1 MPVAFAPAGPDPP
14 APGDRR
20 AAIRQYRYIQAM
32 ARFATGTAVLDGR
45 FLLGPRLRDGA
56 GRTVWAGTE
65 VAGGMPVRIERAPEQ
80 AVSPATIMRLEHAR
94 AALPEGIPGL
104 IAPVRAVG
112 REHDGVHLVTAMP
125 QGDPLDAPDERTL
138 PLPLPDALTVAV
150 DVLSALAELHARG
163 ILHRDLDAGAVT
175 LRSDGAVRATITA
188 AGLAADVALIAS
200 VADVPADEVAHL
212 APEASGLIA
221 GGVDERSDLWSAG
234 VLIHRCITGRPPR
247 EAATAADLLRET
259 LAGPVPGLRR
269 HAPDAPR
276 VLEEAVLRLLE
287 RDPHRYGSA
296 RAAADDYAAK
306 AEALARADAAPEV
319 VLGARDDRTALT
331 EPAFVGRRAELAELE
346 SQIVRARSGSGGL
359 VLVEAPSGGGKTRLL
374 DELVQRAAEAGLWVL
389 RGGGVDQ
396 AAAQPF
402 QLLGGVVREMVRAA
416 SADADL
422 HEALAGR
429 LGAEAA
435 AASAAMPELA
445 EIVGPADEG
454 GLGPEQHAEERS
466 LRALAALLDALGA
479 PGREA
484 VVILDDAQWADEL
497 SLRLLG
503 AWARRAAP
511 DRRTLVIAAFRQE
524 EVGDEHPLRRMGAS
538 EHLRLP
544 PLAPEEVA
552 SLATTMAGALPAE
565 AIDAVERL
573 SDGNPFMATAVLR
586 GLVESDALR
595 HDRDGWRVSGPGLA
609 DVSSS
614 QAAAD
619 VLLARVDMLPA
630 ATLALLTAGAVLGK
644 GFEIALAAELAEQDP
659 SDAIAS
665 LAEARR
671 RNIVWADQDESK
683 VTFVHDKLREAL
695 LVRVDPERLGALH
708 RAAARRIEAAHPD
721 RVFDLAYHFDAGGE
735 ADRALPHAMRA
746 APARGRHAPAA
757 AESPSRIALAAEAH
771 LDEAGRRELA
781 DGLGDVLM
789 MSGRY
794 EEAQVHLERAR
805 GLSEGAVA
813 QAEVDGRL
821 GELLFKRGDVD
832 AAIEAYERGL
842 RLLDQRVPRGMGGF
856 VRQALRE
863 VVVQAAHSLAPGLL
877 VGRRDPVPAHGR
889 EMLAVR
895 LYSRLAYPYWFG
907 RGAVQTLW
915 AHLRGMNLAERYPPT
930 LELAQAYSEH
940 APVMTVLPWFSRG
953 LDYADR
959 SLAIRRRM
967 GDVWGQGQ
975 SLHFRGVVLYGA
987 SRFRECIASCEEAVA
1002 LLERTGDRWEMN
1014 TASWHVAIC
1023 EYRLGNLGAAVER
1036 AREVHRAGREI
1047 GDAQAAGLTL
1057 GIGSKASG
1065 GEVPADLVAA
1075 ELARGGGDV
1084 HTQAELVQ
1092 AEALRLMAA
1101 GRHAAAAA
1109 TLRACLR
1116 TVERRGFRQ
1125 EYVAPLAPW
1134 LATALRLQLEQAPAL
1149 SRPRRALVARRARA
1163 ASRRA
1168 MLWSRSYR
1176 NNLPHALRER
1186 ALILALTGS
1195 GGRAEGLLERS
1206 AGEAERQG
1214 AAYEL
1219 ALTRH
1224 EQARLA
1230 VDRGAPGAAERLRD
1244 AALEVE
1250 RLRGAA
1256 GIDPRAAAALSL
1268 ADRFDAVLVCGRQIA
1283 SALTPSAVVEAARSA
1298 ALVLLRAE
1306 RTDVTEVVAG
1316 GAAAPPVLW
1325 PTGEPPPDPDRL
1337 LSGEPLVVTPAA
1349 GGSHMYVAIHADGR
1363 PAAVLGVHH
1372 TAVAEL
1378 FGPEEVRLAE
1388 YIATLTGAAL
1398 ENAATTAQLEHQ
1410 AFHDPLTGLANRAL
1424 VLDRLTQAL
1433 LRAER
1438 RHEELC
1444 VMLLDL
1450 DDFKTVNDS
1459 LGHAAGDRLL
1469 TLASERLAGVLRPTD
1484 TPARLGGDE
1493 FAVLLEDADV
1503 ATAAGV
1509 AERILAAFGQ
1519 PFDVGGREVFVSAT
1533 IGIAPAA
1540 EGERN
1545 AEALVRDADA
1555 AMYSAK
1561 AQGKRGYAVFVPQ
1574 MRTAAVARLEMES
1587 RLRNAVARDEMELVY
1602 QPIVRAADGGVV
1614 GLEALVRWRHP
1625 DLGLLGPGEFI
1636 PLAEQTGV
1644 IDEIGEW
1651 VLRSACRDVMGLVRG
1666 DGGEPPVVTV
1676 NLSPRQLR
1684 NPALAETVE
1693 AALADGGLPP
1703 ERLVL
1708 EITESAM
1715 AADTPGNLASLRALR
1730 GRGVRVAVDDFG
1742 SGYSSLG
1749 QLRRLPVD
1757 MLKIDREFVAEA
1769 RSAQATAL
1777 LRAVVELGNGLGLT
1791 GGAEGVERQDQLAL
1805 VRSVGCALGQ
1815 GWLWARPM
1823 PIADVATLLGP

>member
-1 MPVAFAPAGPDPP
+1 
-14 APGDRR
+14 
-20 AAIRQYRYIQAM
+20 
-32 ARFATGTAVLDGR
+32 
-45 FLLGPRLRDGA
+45 
-56 GRTVWAGTE
+56 
-65 VAGGMPVRIERAPEQ
+65 
-80 AVSPATIMRLEHAR
+80 
-94 AALPEGIPGL
+94 
-104 IAPVRAVG
+104 
-112 REHDGVHLVTAMP
+112 
-125 QGDPLDAPDERTL
+125 
-138 PLPLPDALTVAV
+138 
-150 DVLSALAELHARG
+150 
-163 ILHRDLDAGAVT
+163 
-175 LRSDGAVRATITA
+175 
-188 AGLAADVALIAS
+188 
-200 VADVPADEVAHL
+200 
-212 APEASGLIA
+212 
-221 GGVDERSDLWSAG
+221 
-234 VLIHRCITGRPPR
+234 
-247 EAATAADLLRET
+247 
-259 LAGPVPGLRR
+259 
-269 HAPDAPR
+269 
-276 VLEEAVLRLLE
+276 
-287 RDPHRYGSA
+287 
-296 RAAADDYAAK
+296 
-306 AEALARADAAPEV
+306 
-319 VLGARDDRTALT
+319 
-331 EPAFVGRRAELAELE
+331 
-346 SQIVRARSGSGGL
+346 
-359 VLVEAPSGGGKTRLL
+359 
-374 DELVQRAAEAGLWVL
+374 
-389 RGGGVDQ
+389 
-396 AAAQPF
+396 
-402 QLLGGVVREMVRAA
+402 
-416 SADADL
+416 
-422 HEALAGR
+422 
-429 LGAEAA
+429 
-435 AASAAMPELA
+435 
-445 EIVGPADEG
+445 
-454 GLGPEQHAEERS
+454 
-466 LRALAALLDALGA
+466 
-479 PGREA
+479 
-484 VVILDDAQWADEL
+484 LDDAQWADEV
-497 SLRLLG
+497 SLRLLA

-511 DRRTLVIAAFRQE
+511 DRRTMVIVAFREE
-524 EVGDEHPLRRMGAS
+524 EVAADHPLRAAGAR

-544 PLAPEEVA
+544 PMGAAEVA
-552 SLATTMAGALPAE
+552 SLATTMAGTLPAE
-565 AIDAVERL
+565 ALDAVERL

-586 GLVESDALR
+586 GLVESTALR
-595 HDRDGWRVSGPGLA
+595 RERDGWRVSRAALA

-644 GFEIALAAELAEQDP
+644 GFEIALAAELAAQDP
-659 SDAIAS
+659 SGAIAS

-671 RNIVWADQDESK
+671 RNIVWTDQDESQ

-695 LVRVDPERLGALH
+695 LGRVEPDELRALH

-721 RVFDLAYHFDAGGE
+721 RAFELAYHYDAGGE
-735 ADRALPHAMRA
+735 RDRAVPHAMRA
-746 APARGRHAPAA
+746 AAIARGRHALAA
-757 AESPSRIALAAEAH
+757 AESHYRIALAAGEH
-771 LDEAGRRELA
+771 LDEAGCRALA
-781 DGLGDVLM
+781 NGLGDVLM
-789 MSGRY
+789 MSGGY

-805 GLSEGAVA
+805 ELSDDPLA

-821 GELLFKRGDVD
+821 GELFFKRGDVE

-856 VRQALRE
+856 LRQALRE
-863 VVVQAAHSLAPGLL
+863 VAVQAGHSIAPGAA
-877 VGRRDPVPAHGR
+877 VGQRDPIPAESR

-959 SLAIRRRM
+959 SLAIRRDL

-987 SRFRECIASCEEAVA
+987 SRFRECIDSCEQAVE

-1036 AREVHRAGREI
+1036 SREVHRAGREI
-1047 GDAQAAGLTL
+1047 GDPQAAGISL
-1057 GIGSKASG
+1057 GIWSKASG
-1065 GEVPADLVAA
+1065 GEVPSELVAA
-1075 ELARGGGDV
+1075 ELARGGADV

-1101 GRHAAAAA
+1101 GRHGAAAS
-1109 TLRACLR
+1109 TLRQILR

-1134 LATALRLQLEQAPAL
+1134 LATALRRQLEEGPAL

-1168 MLWSRSYR
+1168 LLWSRSYR

-1186 ALILALTGS
+1186 ALILALTGP
-1195 GGRAEGLLERS
+1195 GARVDRLLERS
-1206 AGEAERQG
+1206 AAEAERQG

-1224 EQARLA
+1224 AQARLA
-1230 VDRGAPGAAERLRD
+1230 ADRGDRGAAEALRE
-1244 AALEVE
+1244 ASLEVE
-1250 RLRGAA
+1250 HLQGTA
-1256 GIDPRAAAALSL
+1256 GVDPRAAAALSL

-1283 SALTPSAVVEAARSA
+1283 AALTPSAVVEAARSA
-1298 ALVLLRAE
+1298 AMVLLRAE
-1306 RTDVTEVVAG
+1306 RTEVTEVPAG
-1316 GAAAPPVLW
+1316 TATGPPALW
-1325 PTGEPPPDPDRL
+1325 PVGEAPPDPDRL
-1337 LSGEPLVVTPAA
+1337 LSGEPLVITPAA

-1372 TAVAEL
+1372 TAVADL

-1388 YIATLTGAAL
+1388 YIVTLTGAAL

-1424 VLDRLTQAL
+1424 VLDRLSQAL

-1438 RHEELC
+1438 RQEELS

-1469 TLASERLAGVLRPTD
+1469 TLAADRLRGVLRPTD

-1503 ATAAGV
+1503 EAAAVV
-1509 AERILAAFGQ
+1509 ADRIIEAFHE
-1519 PFDVGGREVFVSAT
+1519 PFDVGGREVFVSTT
-1533 IGIAPAA
+1533 IGIAPATA
-1540 EGERN
+1540 GERN

-1555 AMYSAK
+1555 AMYTAK
-1561 AQGKRGYAVFVPQ
+1561 EQGKRGYAVFVPQ
-1574 MRTAAVARLEMES
+1574 MRTAAMARLEMES
-1587 RLRNAVARDEMELVY
+1587 RLRNAVGREEMELVY
-1602 QPIVRAADGGVV
+1602 QPIVRIADGSVV
-1614 GLEALVRWRHP
+1614 GVEALVRWRHP
-1625 DLGLLGPGEFI
+1625 ELGLLGPGEFI
-1636 PLAEQTGV
+1636 PLAEQTGL

-1651 VLRSACRDVMGLVRG
+1651 VLRTACRDVMELLRG
-1666 DGGEPPVVTV
+1666 DGGDPPAVTV

-1684 NPALAETVE
+1684 NPALADVVE
-1693 AALADGGLPP
+1693 AALRDTGLPP

-1708 EITESAM
+1708 EITETAM

-1730 GRGVRVAVDDFG
+1730 RRGVRVAVDDFG

-1757 MLKIDREFVAEA
+1757 MLKIDREFLAEA

-1791 GGAEGVERQDQLAL
+1791 VVAEGVERQDQLAL
-1805 VRSVGCALGQ
+1805 VRGVGCALGQ

-1823 PIADVATLLGP
+1823 GIADVATLLGP